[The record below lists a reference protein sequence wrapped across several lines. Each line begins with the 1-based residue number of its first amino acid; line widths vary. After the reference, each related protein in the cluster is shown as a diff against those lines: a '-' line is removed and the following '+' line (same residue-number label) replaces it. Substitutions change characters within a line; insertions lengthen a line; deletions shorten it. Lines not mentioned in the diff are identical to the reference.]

1 MIETTT
7 NIKTE
12 KQLIP
17 AIRFKE
23 FEGEWNKDKLGNLSS
38 NISYGIGAAATE
50 FDGVNKYLRIT
61 DIDEDTREF
70 KPNPLTSPEGGAG
83 DKYKLKKGDIVFAR
97 TGASVGKSYLYKETD
112 GNLIY
117 AGFLIKFNINKAD
130 PRFIY
135 ALTFNESYD
144 KWVHVFSMRSGQPGL
159 NAEEYK
165 GFKINLPS
173 LSEQQKIA
181 SFLSAVDEK
190 IKQLTKKKALLEQ
203 YKKGVMQ
210 QLFSG
215 HLRFKDESGNPYPDW
230 EEKKMGDIM
239 AVRNDQAPKSSE
251 YPLMAFIKH
260 IGVAPK
266 GDRYNREFLVNDGEG
281 KKYKKTEYGDFIY
294 SSNNLDTGSIG
305 LNRYG
310 SACISPVY
318 SIFQIKE
325 LCDYQFI
332 SRFLVRKSFINKM
345 LRFRQGVVY
354 GQWKIHESAVLK
366 IKEKIPCLEEQQKIA
381 TYLSSIDTKIEA
393 VNNQITQT
401 QTFKKG
407 LLQQMFV

>member
-17 AIRFKE
+17 ALRFKE

-61 DIDEDTREF
+61 DIDEDSREF

-173 LSEQQKIA
+173 LPEQQKIA

-190 IKQLTKKKALLEQ
+190 IQQLTKKKALLEQ

-215 HLRFKDESGNPYPDW
+215 QLRFKDENGNLYPDW
-230 EEKKMGDIM
+230 EDAILGDCLDYVQPTKFLVSSTEYDDSFETPVLTAGKTFILGYTNEKENIC
-239 AVRNDQAPKSSE
+239 NDYPLIIFDDFTTATQYVDFPFKAKSSAMKLLISKE
-251 YPLMAFIKH
+251 GIDIKFMYESMQNIKFEVGGH
-260 IGVAPK
+260 GRHWI
-266 GDRYNREFLVNDGEG
+266 
-281 KKYKKTEYGDFIY
+281 
-294 SSNNLDTGSIG
+294 
-305 LNRYG
+305 
-310 SACISPVY
+310 
-318 SIFQIKE
+318 SIFSQ
-325 LCDYQFI
+325 
-332 SRFLVRKSFINKM
+332 LVMS
-345 LRFRQGVVY
+345 
-354 GQWKIHESAVLK
+354 
-366 IKEKIPCLEEQQKIA
+366 IPSVKEQQKIA
-381 TYLSSIDTKIEA
+381 TYLSGIDTKIES